1 MSAFCQEDM
10 LSIGFLKSQDF
21 ISKLFKLFRY
31 LSVNL
36 SSILSTIEK
45 VESDVIP
52 YIKTHKSYLLR
63 FWVEND
69 IIPLY
74 VGSLSHCCLF
84 SYVSFLYSFLD
95 FFKKTNTISIHNS
108 TQIL

>member
-74 VGSLSHCCLF
+74 VGSCLIVVCFLMFLSSILSSIF
-84 SYVSFLYSFLD
+84 SKRL
-95 FFKKTNTISIHNS
+95 I
-108 TQIL
+108 Q